1 MPEASRHG
9 GTGLVQKETSAS
21 HELGQFILCVSAS
34 LRLSVSFVLSFFHI
48 RATGTR
54 TVARPSDEAT
64 KTRDSSELNVGDHP
78 IKRPM

>member
-1 MPEASRHG
+1 MPEAAGHP

-21 HELGQFILCVSAS
+21 HELGQFILFAS
-34 LRLSVSFVLSFFHI
+34 LRLGLSFVLLFFHI

-54 TVARPSDEAT
+54 TVTRPSDEAT